1 MAVTKTLTT
10 AVPYNKDSKVQQWL
24 FEMKYEEGDKTLD
37 EETGEYT
44 YAANYYTSTMSTSI
58 PASETLPDGSTQINF
73 TPKAEASW
81 TLAQLIA
88 LCPTDVW
95 DDIFDNQYDNVITN
109 PPDVP
114 VADPDFVIPS

>member
-24 FEMKYEEGDKTLD
+24 FEMKYEEGADAT
-37 EETGEYT
+37 
-44 YAANYYTSTMSTSI
+44 YYTSTMHASI
-58 PASETLPDGSTQINF
+58 PATDPDTGTVNF

-81 TLAQLIA
+81 TLAQLTA
-88 LCPTDVW
+88 LCPTDQW
-95 DDIFDNQYDNVITN
+95 DTIFASQYDSVITN

-114 VADPDFVIPS
+114 VADPSYVIPS